1 MTLKWMAVVV
11 AAVSLTLCVTANVV
25 VGTVHG
31 GDPVPFLVNVLAI
44 TATGTAIVLAVIA
57 DLHERLNAR
66 ITALTEF
73 LIARLNELD
82 RNTGD
87 HNTGFVEGYLLSRNQ
102 DSAVVPIGPRMHGRR
117 AMLGGDD

>member
-31 GDPVPFLVNVLAI
+31 GDPVPFLVNVLAV

-73 LIARLNELD
+73 LITRLNELD
-82 RNTGD
+82 RNAGD

-102 DSAVVPIGPRMHGRR
+102 DPAVVPIGPRLHGRR

>member
-25 VGTVHG
+25 VWTTHG
-31 GDPVPFLVNVLAI
+31 GDPVPFLVNVLALTTAG
-44 TATGTAIVLAVIA
+44 TATVLAVVA
-57 DLHERLNAR
+57 DLHERLDAR

-73 LIARLNELD
+73 LITRLNELD
-82 RNTGD
+82 DNAGD
-87 HNTGFVEGYLLSRNQ
+87 HNSGFVEGYLLSRTQ
-102 DSAVVPIGPRMHGRR
+102 DSAVVPIGPRLHGRR

>member
-31 GDPVPFLVNVLAI
+31 GPVPFLVNVLAI
-44 TATGTAIVLAVIA
+44 TTAGTAIVLAVVA
-57 DLHERLNAR
+57 DLHERLNGR

-82 RNTGD
+82 NHAGDRNA
-87 HNTGFVEGYLLSRNQ
+87 GFVEGYLLSHSQ
-102 DSAVVPIGPRMHGRR
+102 DAAVVPIGPRLPGRR
-117 AMLGGDD
+117 AMIGGDD

>member
-25 VGTVHG
+25 VETVQG
-31 GDPVPFLVNVLAI
+31 GDQVPFLVNVLAI
-44 TATGTAIVLAVIA
+44 TAAGAATVLAVVA

-73 LIARLNELD
+73 LITRLNELD
-82 RNTGD
+82 HNAGDRNS
-87 HNTGFVEGYLLSRNQ
+87 GFVEGYLLSRGQ
-102 DSAVVPIGPRMHGRR
+102 ESAVVPIGPRLHGRR

>member
-25 VGTVHG
+25 VGTVNG
-31 GDPVPFLVNVLAI
+31 GDPVPFVVNVLAI
-44 TATGTAIVLAVIA
+44 AATGTATVLAVVA

-82 RNTGD
+82 HNAGD
-87 HNTGFVEGYLLSRNQ
+87 HNAGFVEGYLLSRGQ
-102 DSAVVPIGPRMHGRR
+102 DPSVVPIGPRLHSRR